1 MPSRNAANTTN
12 TEVTSI
18 SLTKLHR
25 ILRPLR
31 SKCVALAEVLNQPSV
46 RHAIT
51 GTSITSRVAGD
62 NATFDTNIPNSSSP
76 ASRFHLS
83 SPNPNTHSQA
93 YDADDATYQA
103 FGHLAY
109 IPHSNTI
116 NGGANGTANQNK
128 RITAEI
134 GIGIAY
140 ARLGDRIAAVATAF
154 TAIVKQIHPCAPP
167 GTDTVVPSLRS
178 LCGTVIGAQIEVD
191 DASDDGDDD
200 DGNSSMAGLS
210 DGDES
215 VVDQWYEIIP
225 DHLRR

>member
-1 MPSRNAANTTN
+1 MPPRNATNATN
-12 TEVTSI
+12 TEVASI

-46 RHAIT
+46 RHAIS
-51 GTSITSRVAGD
+51 GTTSASRVAGD

-83 SPNPNTHSQA
+83 SPIPSAHSRA
-93 YDADDATYQA
+93 YDAEDATYQA

-109 IPHSNTI
+109 IPHSNTA
-116 NGGANGTANQNK
+116 NGGANRATNQDK

-154 TAIVKQIHPCAPP
+154 TAVVKYIHPCAP
-167 GTDTVVPSLRS
+167 DTVVPSLRS
-178 LCGTVIGAQIEVD
+178 LCGAVIGAQIEVD
-191 DASDDGDDD
+191 DSSNVSGDDE
-200 DGNSSMAGLS
+200 GESSIAGTS
-210 DGDES
+210 DEGES
-215 VVDQWYEIIP
+215 AVDQWYEVIP